1 MSNAYDVIVIGS
13 GAGGGTLVH
22 TLAPSGKRILL
33 LERGDYVRRE
43 KENWDSR
50 AVNVNGRYQTK
61 EIWKDLDGRDLH
73 PHTNYAVGGNT
84 KFYGAALFRL
94 RKADFGELQ
103 HHGGMSPAWPVT
115 YDEMEP
121 YYSRAERMYHVHGER
136 GEDPTDPY
144 ASEPYPHPAVSH
156 ETRLQ
161 HLAEDFARSGLHLR
175 LTEDVRPALLG
186 RRILVDVRQEHCNAR
201 DRAEFLHPGKR
212 DRHLGPDLER
222 WQPQQRQLPHAD
234 HQRVELHLAGFLAR
248 LGRGAG
254 PLLTLSPAPWLS
266 P

>member
-1 MSNAYDVIVIGS
+1 
-13 GAGGGTLVH
+13 
-22 TLAPSGKRILL
+22 
-33 LERGDYVRRE
+33 
-43 KENWDSR
+43 
-50 AVNVNGRYQTK
+50 VNVNGRYQTK

-84 KFYGAALFRL
+84 KVLPAPHCSASGR
-94 RKADFGELQ
+94 ADFGELQ

-161 HLAEDFARSGLHLR
+161 HLAETS
-175 LTEDVRPALLG
+175 P
-186 RRILVDVRQEHCNAR
+186 
-201 DRAEFLHPGKR
+201 
-212 DRHLGPDLER
+212 LGPEAV
-222 WQPQQRQLPHAD
+222 PHP
-234 HQRVELHLAGFLAR
+234 AR
-248 LGRGAG
+248 HPTR
-254 PLLTLSPAPWLS
+254 
-266 P
+266 